1 MSYLWLE
8 PFIFSKTENNILT
21 FQSVNIV
28 IYLNMISVI
37 CFVVYSLLYKM
48 DYNMQK
54 PPNSLIIWKMFGEC
68 LISTHLLILFLCFSI
83 ENNKRKMSFTKY
95 VMWIISLLS
104 PIGLFITYF
113 FACCIAHN
121 LYCTFHNY
129 KNDFEIRLKKYKI
142 YALTMG
148 IIIFLLS
155 LIFNKHNSSMTNVK
169 YSMEYFPSWL
179 VLFLYF
185 LGAYAMIYIIIK
197 TIFVIKKKGSFLKFM
212 FKNTQNEKDNFQHQ
226 IVALFISRHLL
237 FCYVFI
243 GLYIPNNFVIILQSF
258 TDTKICTNC
267 SGYSFMIYLI
277 SLSCTV
283 DFCIKITE
291 PYMKKYINLL
301 LITFFRRKPQLS
313 NNNEDYNVLY
323 GENGE
328 EYKDEVINENNANLN
343 ENLITNRNNYNNINS
358 VNSSGSDSLNNNL
371 NINNIRNNNNSLISG
386 RRRSR
391 NQMQLMFEMSELD
404 QGKKLNSMADT
415 VEIVTREMQTN
426 DFYKSLLSIWLT
438 THHDSNYDNDDF
450 LMNNENSYLPWKE
463 EHYTEK
469 TPMMHFT
476 NKTVFD
482 LFGPLEE
489 IKDDLYFDVKIRK
502 YSPKI
507 FYCIRKIDNISN
519 DDYLLSL
526 SPKDNLKIIKESFA
540 SGGRSANPIIFT
552 YDKKYLLKT
561 ISKSEKNVLLEIL
574 PEYHRKMRD
583 AKSLLCRIYGLY
595 RIDVGG
601 KQSMHLIVMRN
612 MNELP
617 SMTKYACFDLKG
629 STVQRVTLTKDDKQD
644 VINGFKE
651 EVIEQYKNSILK
663 DLDFDLLDFSFN
675 FSKQN
680 CDLIQNSLCEDSEF
694 LKGNN
699 LIDYSL
705 LCSIHHFNEED
716 YNKIS
721 DEQKYRIVK
730 TKDNKFLYNFSI
742 IDFLTPYGITKKFE
756 LGIKTA
762 GAKLSESGDTNFS
775 VLDAVGYSRR
785 FIRYLNKKF
794 NPN

>member
-185 LGAYAMIYIIIK
+185 LGAYAMIYILIK

-469 TPMMHFT
+469 SPMMHFT

-519 DDYLLSL
+519 DDYLFSL

-705 LCSIHHFNEED
+705 LCSIHHYNEED

>member
-328 EYKDEVINENNANLN
+328 EYKDEVINENNTNLN
-343 ENLITNRNNYNNINS
+343 ENLITNRNNNNINNVS
-358 VNSSGSDSLNNNL
+358 SSGSDSLNSNL

-450 LMNNENSYLPWKE
+450 LINNENSYLPWKE

-705 LCSIHHFNEED
+705 LCSIHHYNEED
-716 YNKIS
+716 YNKVS

-730 TKDNKFLYNFSI
+730 TKDKKFLYNFSI

-785 FIRYLNKKF
+785 FVRYLNKKF

>member
-1 MSYLWLE
+1 MSLLWLE

-37 CFVVYSLLYKM
+37 CFVIYSLLYKM

-54 PPNSLIIWKMFGEC
+54 PPNTLIIWKMFGEC

-95 VMWIISLLS
+95 VMWLISLLS
-104 PIGLFITYF
+104 PVGLFITYF

-121 LYCTFHNY
+121 LYCYFHNY
-129 KNDFEIRLKKYKI
+129 KNDYDMRLKKYKI

-148 IIIFLLS
+148 IFIFFISLL
-155 LIFNKHNSSMTNVK
+155 FNKHKSSMTNVK
-169 YSMEYFPSWL
+169 YSMEYFPSWFG
-179 VLFLYF
+179 VFLYF
-185 LGAYAMIYIIIK
+185 LGAIAMVYIIIK

-212 FKNTQNEKDNFQHQ
+212 FKNTQNESDNFQHK
-226 IVALFISRHLL
+226 IVATFISRHLF
-237 FCYVFI
+237 FCYFFI
-243 GLYIPNNFVIILQSF
+243 GIYIPNNLVIIFQAF
-258 TDTKICTNC
+258 NDKKICTNC
-267 SGYSFMIYLI
+267 SRYSFMIYLI

-283 DFCIKITE
+283 DFVIKITE
-291 PYMKKYINLL
+291 PYMKKYISLL
-301 LITFFRRKPQLS
+301 LITFFRKKPQMQ
-313 NNNEDYNVLY
+313 NNGEDYNVLY

-328 EYKDEVINENNANLN
+328 EYNDDVNNDNHMNLKENFLNNKINKMS
-343 ENLITNRNNYNNINS
+343 I
-358 VNSSGSDSLNNNL
+358 NSSGGESLNNL
-371 NINNIRNNNNSLISG
+371 NINNQRK
-386 RRRSR
+386 RSR
-391 NQMQLMFEMSELD
+391 LMFEMNELD

-426 DFYKSLLSIWLT
+426 DFYKSLLSIWLA
-438 THHDSNYDNDDF
+438 THHDSNYDTDEF
-450 LMNNENSYLPWKE
+450 LINNEHSYLPWRE

-469 TPMMHFT
+469 TPLMHYT
-476 NKTVFD
+476 NQTVKD
-482 LFGPLEE
+482 IFGSLDE
-489 IKDDLYFDVKIRK
+489 IKDDFYLNVKIRK
-502 YSPKI
+502 YSPQI
-507 FYCIRKIDNISN
+507 FYVLRKIDGISTS
-519 DDYLLSL
+519 DYLMSL

-552 YDKKYLLKT
+552 YDKKLLLKT

-574 PEYHRKMRD
+574 PEYHRRMRD
-583 AKSLLCRIYGLY
+583 MKSLLCRIYGLY
-595 RIDVGG
+595 RIEVVG

-629 STVQRVTLTKDDKQD
+629 STVQRFTLSKEDRQD
-644 VINGFKE
+644 AINGFKE
-651 EVIEQYKNSILK
+651 EVIDHYKKSILK

-675 FSKQN
+675 FTKKD

-705 LCSIHHFNEED
+705 LCSIHHFNSDD
-716 YNKIS
+716 YDKVD

-730 TKDNKFLYNFSI
+730 TKDNKFLFNFSI

-762 GAKLSESGDTNFS
+762 GAKLSENGDTNFS

>member
-328 EYKDEVINENNANLN
+328 EYKDEVINENNTNLN
-343 ENLITNRNNYNNINS
+343 ENLIINRNNNNINNVS
-358 VNSSGSDSLNNNL
+358 SSGSDSLNSNL
-371 NINNIRNNNNSLISG
+371 NINNIRNNNSLISG

-450 LMNNENSYLPWKE
+450 LINNENSYLPWKE

-705 LCSIHHFNEED
+705 LCSIHHYNEED
-716 YNKIS
+716 YNKVS

-730 TKDNKFLYNFSI
+730 TKDKKFLYNFSI

-785 FIRYLNKKF
+785 FVRYLNKKF

>member
-1 MSYLWLE
+1 MSLLWLE

-37 CFVVYSLLYKM
+37 CFVLYSLLYKM

-83 ENNKRKMSFTKY
+83 ENNKRKISLTKY

-129 KNDFEIRLKKYKI
+129 KNDFDIRSKKYKI

-148 IIIFLLS
+148 IFIFFAS
-155 LIFNKHNSSMTNVK
+155 IIFNKHNTSMTNVK
-169 YSMEYFPSWL
+169 YSMEYFPPWL
-179 VLFLYF
+179 VIFLYL
-185 LGAYAMIYIIIK
+185 LGTCAMIYIIIK

-212 FKNTQNEKDNFQHQ
+212 FKNSQNEKDSFQHQ

-243 GLYIPNNFVIILQSF
+243 GLFIPNNFVMILQSF
-258 TDTKICTNC
+258 STSKICTNC
-267 SGYSFMIYLI
+267 NGYSFMIYLI

-283 DFCIKITE
+283 DFCIKISE
-291 PYMKKYINLL
+291 PYTKKYISLL
-301 LITFFRRKPQLS
+301 LITFFRKQPQMANS
-313 NNNEDYNVLY
+313 GEDYNVLY

-328 EYKDEVINENNANLN
+328 EYNDEINNDSSKINLGEKLINKGNILTNSKNSLNSSFKGNN
-343 ENLITNRNNYNNINS
+343 TNNIN
-358 VNSSGSDSLNNNL
+358 N
-371 NINNIRNNNNSLISG
+371 
-386 RRRSR
+386 RRRSKF
-391 NQMQLMFEMSELD
+391 MFEMNELD

-426 DFYKSLLSIWLT
+426 DFYKSLLAIWLT
-438 THHDSNYDNDDF
+438 THHDSNYENDEF
-450 LMNNENSYLPWKE
+450 LKSNENSYLPWKE
-463 EHYTEK
+463 EHYAEK
-469 TPMMHFT
+469 TPLMHFT
-476 NKTVFD
+476 NKTVNE
-482 LFGPLEE
+482 LFGPLDE
-489 IKDDLYFDVKIRK
+489 IKDDLYFNVKIRK

-507 FYCIRKIDNISN
+507 FYVLRRIDNISTK
-519 DDYLLSL
+519 DYLLSL

-552 YDKKYLLKT
+552 HDKKYLLKT
-561 ISKSEKNVLLEIL
+561 ISKSEKNVLLEML
-574 PEYHRKMRD
+574 PEYHRRMRD
-583 AKSLLCRIYGLY
+583 TKSLLCRIYGLY
-595 RIDVGG
+595 RIEVIG

-617 SMTKYACFDLKG
+617 STTKYACFDLKG
-629 STVQRVTLTKDDKQD
+629 STVQRITLSQANRQD

-651 EVIEQYKNSILK
+651 DVICQYKDRILK

-675 FSKQN
+675 FSKN
-680 CDLIQNSLCEDSEF
+680 DCDLIQNSLCEDSEY

-705 LCSIHHFNEED
+705 LCSIHYFNQDD
-716 YNKIS
+716 YNKVEK
-721 DEQKYRIVK
+721 EQKYRIVK
-730 TKDNKFLYNFSI
+730 TSDNKFLYNFSI

-762 GAKLSESGDTNFS
+762 GAKLSENGDTNFS
-775 VLDAVGYSRR
+775 VLDSVGYSRR
-785 FIRYLNKKF
+785 FVRYLNKKF

>member
-1 MSYLWLE
+1 
-8 PFIFSKTENNILT
+8 
-21 FQSVNIV
+21 
-28 IYLNMISVI
+28 
-37 CFVVYSLLYKM
+37 M

-68 LISTHLLILFLCFSI
+68 LISAHLLILFLCFSI

-113 FACCIAHN
+113 FACCISHN

-185 LGAYAMIYIIIK
+185 LGAYAMIYILIK

-343 ENLITNRNNYNNINS
+343 ENLITNRNNINS

-469 TPMMHFT
+469 SPMMHFT

>member
-552 YDKKYLLKT
+552 YDKKYLLKA

>member
-113 FACCIAHN
+113 FACCISHN

-185 LGAYAMIYIIIK
+185 LGAYAMIYILIK

-343 ENLITNRNNYNNINS
+343 ENLITNRNNINS

-469 TPMMHFT
+469 SPMMHFT

>member
-1 MSYLWLE
+1 MSLLWLE

-37 CFVVYSLLYKM
+37 CFVIYSLLYKM

-95 VMWIISLLS
+95 VMWLISLLS
-104 PIGLFITYF
+104 PVGLFITYF

-121 LYCTFHNY
+121 LYCYFHNY
-129 KNDFEIRLKKYKI
+129 KNDYDIRLKKYKI
-142 YALTMG
+142 YATAMG
-148 IIIFLLS
+148 IIIFFTS
-155 LIFNKHNSSMTNVK
+155 LVFNKHKSSMTNVK

-179 VLFLYF
+179 VVFLYF
-185 LGAYAMIYIIIK
+185 LGAIAMVYIIIK
-197 TIFVIKKKGSFLKFM
+197 TIFVIKKMGSFFKFM
-212 FKNTQNEKDNFQHQ
+212 FKNTQNESDNFQHK
-226 IVALFISRHLL
+226 IVATFISRHLF
-237 FCYVFI
+237 FCYFFI

-258 TDTKICTNC
+258 SNEKICINC
-267 SGYSFMIYLI
+267 SRYSFMIYLI

-283 DFCIKITE
+283 DFTIKVTE
-291 PYMKKYINLL
+291 PYMKKYISLL
-301 LITFFRRKPQLS
+301 LITFFRKKPQMQ
-313 NNNEDYNVLY
+313 NNGEDYNVLY

-328 EYKDEVINENNANLN
+328 EYNDDINNDNNLN
-343 ENLITNRNNYNNINS
+343 LKENFLNNKNNKMSMSI
-358 VNSSGSDSLNNNL
+358 NSSGGESFNNSL
-371 NINNIRNNNNSLISG
+371 NINNRK
-386 RRRSR
+386 RSR
-391 NQMQLMFEMSELD
+391 FMFEMNELD

-415 VEIVTREMQTN
+415 VEIVTREMQIN

-438 THHDSNYDNDDF
+438 THHDSNYDTDEF
-450 LMNNENSYLPWKE
+450 LINNEHSYLPWRE

-469 TPMMHFT
+469 TPLMHYT
-476 NKTVFD
+476 NKTVND
-482 LFGPLEE
+482 IFGPLDE
-489 IKDDLYFDVKIRK
+489 IKDDFYFNVKIRK

-507 FYCIRKIDNISN
+507 FYVLRKIDGISTS
-519 DDYLLSL
+519 DYLISL

-552 YDKKYLLKT
+552 YDKKLLLKT
-561 ISKSEKNVLLEIL
+561 ISKSEKNVLLQIL
-574 PEYHRKMRD
+574 PEYHRRMRD
-583 AKSLLCRIYGLY
+583 TKSLLCRIYGLY
-595 RIDVGG
+595 RIEVIG

-629 STVQRVTLTKDDKQD
+629 STVQRITLSKEDREDA
-644 VINGFKE
+644 VNGFKE
-651 EVIEQYKNSILK
+651 EVIEHYKKSILK

-675 FSKQN
+675 FTKKD

-705 LCSIHHFNEED
+705 LCSIHHFNADDFDKVEE
-716 YNKIS
+716 
-721 DEQKYRIVK
+721 EQKYRIVK
-730 TKDNKFLYNFSI
+730 TKDNKYLYNFSI

-762 GAKLSESGDTNFS
+762 GAKLSENGDTNFS

-785 FIRYLNKKF
+785 FVRYLNKKF

>member
-1 MSYLWLE
+1 MSLLWLE

-21 FQSVNIV
+21 FQSTNIV

-37 CFVVYSLLYKM
+37 CFVIYSLLYKM
-48 DYNMQK
+48 DYNMRK

-68 LISTHLLILFLCFSI
+68 LLSTHLLILFLCFSI

-113 FACCIAHN
+113 FACCMAHN

-129 KNDFEIRLKKYKI
+129 KNDFDLRLKKYKI

-148 IIIFLLS
+148 IFIFLFS

-179 VLFLYF
+179 VVFLYF

-197 TIFVIKKKGSFLKFM
+197 TIFVIKKKGSFLTFM
-212 FKNTQNEKDNFQHQ
+212 FKNTQNEKDNFQHK
-226 IVALFISRHLL
+226 IVAIFISRHLL
-237 FCYVFI
+237 FCYVFV
-243 GLYIPNNFVIILQSF
+243 GLYIPNNFIMLLQSF
-258 TDTKICTNC
+258 TDTKLCTNC
-267 SGYSFMIYLI
+267 SNYSFMIYLI

-291 PYMKKYINLL
+291 PYMKKYISLL
-301 LITFFRRKPQLS
+301 LITFFRKKPQIQ
-313 NNNEDYNVLY
+313 NNGDDYNVLY

-328 EYKDEVINENNANLN
+328 NVQENNDEYNNENNTNLN
-343 ENLITNRNNYNNINS
+343 ENLIK
-358 VNSSGSDSLNNNL
+358 
-371 NINNIRNNNNSLISG
+371 NNNNSTNNNINNT
-386 RRRSR
+386 RRKSKY
-391 NQMQLMFEMSELD
+391 MFEMSELD
-404 QGKKLNSMADT
+404 QGKKLNSMMDT
-415 VEIVTREMQTN
+415 VEIVTREMQIN

-438 THHDSNYDNDDF
+438 THHDSNYDTDEF
-450 LMNNENSYLPWKE
+450 LINNENSYLPWRE

-469 TPMMHFT
+469 SPLMHYT
-476 NKTVFD
+476 NKIVND
-482 LFGPLEE
+482 IFGNIDE
-489 IKDDLYFDVKIRK
+489 IKDDFYFNVKIRK

-507 FYCIRKIDNISN
+507 FYVLRKIDNISTN
-519 DDYLLSL
+519 DYLLSL

-561 ISKSEKNVLLEIL
+561 ISKSEKNVLLDIL
-574 PEYHRKMRD
+574 PEYHRRMRD

-595 RIDVGG
+595 RIEVVG
-601 KQSMHLIVMRN
+601 KQTIHLIVMRN

-617 SMTKYACFDLKG
+617 TMTKYACFDLKG
-629 STVQRVTLTKDDKQD
+629 STVQRFTLTKEDQKDA
-644 VINGFKE
+644 INGFKE
-651 EVIEQYKNSILK
+651 EVIEHYKKKILK
-663 DLDFDLLDFSFN
+663 DLDFDSLNFSFN
-675 FSKQN
+675 FSKEN

-705 LCSIHHFNEED
+705 LCSIHYYNVDD
-716 YNKIS
+716 YEKV
-721 DEQKYRIVK
+721 DEEQKYRIIK

-762 GAKLSESGDTNFS
+762 GAKLTENGDTNFS

-785 FIRYLNKKF
+785 FVRYLNKKF

>member
-37 CFVVYSLLYKM
+37 CFVIYSLLYKM

-142 YALTMG
+142 YAMTMG

-185 LGAYAMIYIIIK
+185 LGAYAMIYILIK

-291 PYMKKYINLL
+291 PYMKKYISLL

-328 EYKDEVINENNANLN
+328 EYKDEVINDNNVNLN
-343 ENLITNRNNYNNINS
+343 ENLITNKNNNIINS
-358 VNSSGSDSLNNNL
+358 VSSSGSDSLNNNL
-371 NINNIRNNNNSLISG
+371 NINNIRNNNNLISG

-705 LCSIHHFNEED
+705 LCSIHHYNEED
-716 YNKIS
+716 YNKVS

-794 NPN
+794 NSN